1 MTTAKE
7 GMYMITKII
16 SGSVVERRKTYVG
29 RRPTRRGARIKGA
42 SSEKKQENNRQQA
55 ILTLARTLNCNY
67 SHGDGY
73 LTLSFAD
80 EALAACGGTLEGAKK
95 AGRKFLDRVGYRMKK
110 HGEVLKWVMVP
121 SELDGE
127 TGELVRVHI
136 HAVISGHGL
145 RLEDGVFYLYDEK
158 LEDVWGNGEVDVQIL
173 RRQKDYYPL
182 ARYLIMQARGVAD
195 EKKYSVSRNMVKP
208 RVEHLYTY
216 SPAPLRVPAGA
227 SALPGTR
234 YDPEA
239 GVNFVR
245 YIPAQR
251 DPARKVGG
259 SKEMAVACAGEPLE
273 GGDGDGV

>member
-16 SGSVVERRKTYVG
+16 SGAVVERRKTYVG
-29 RRPTRRGARIKGA
+29 RRPSRRGARIKGSA
-42 SSEKKQENNRQQA
+42 GEKKQENNRQQA

-110 HGEVLKWVMVP
+110 HGEVLKWVLVP

-127 TGELVRVHI
+127 TGELVRVHV
-136 HAVISGHGL
+136 HVVISGHGL

-251 DPARKVGG
+251 DPAQKVGG
-259 SKEMAVACAGEPLE
+259 SKEMAVAYAGEPLE